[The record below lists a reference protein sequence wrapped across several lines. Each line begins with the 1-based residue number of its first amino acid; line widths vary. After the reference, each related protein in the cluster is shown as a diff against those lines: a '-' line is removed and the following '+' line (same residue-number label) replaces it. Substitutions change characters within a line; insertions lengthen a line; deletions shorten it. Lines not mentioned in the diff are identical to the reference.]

1 MTAKKFLESGKT
13 IELKI
18 DGNTL
23 ALMGATFLSAFGSRE
38 IVELMQNLN
47 NCTELLENG
56 GSMIK

>member
-1 MTAKKFLESGKT
+1 M
-13 IELKI
+13 
-18 DGNTL
+18 
-23 ALMGATFLSAFGSRE
+23 ALMEATFLSAFGSRE